1 MPSELDTIF
10 ADHLARITGPGSPLE
25 VGEIEHAGMRLPAFT
40 RAPPTLN
47 AYFAE
52 YCALHGDKTFL
63 VDGVHRLSFAETYA
77 AARQMAGGLVEG
89 WGLRPGERVGI
100 AARNSANWAIAYM
113 AVLLGGGCATLLNGF
128 WNGEEMAD
136 GIALA
141 DCPLVL
147 ADEARADRLE
157 GLPHGAQVIRFRHE
171 GVPLEA
177 FAELLS
183 KGGGADTPLPL
194 MGPEDLA
201 SLLYTSGSTG
211 HAKGVFSNHRSVV
224 QAVYNFAAQTLMV
237 LGQMSD
243 AGEAPTHP
251 PAALVAVPLF
261 HVTGKVPLFLQ
272 SIMLGRKLVMM
283 PRWDALEAMR
293 LMEEERVT
301 YFIGV
306 PLMSHEIVTHPRRA
320 EFDLSSCVT
329 LAAGGAPRPTE
340 HVSLFHEEIPWAY
353 PIIGYGLTETN
364 AVGCGNFNANYLAK
378 PASTGRPSRP
388 LVELAILDENDAPLP
403 AGAHGEVAIRSVCN
417 FLGYWNDA
425 EASTKVMTADGFF
438 RTGDVG
444 YLDEDDYLFIV
455 DRKKDIIIRGGENI
469 ACSEVELAIYAHPD
483 IAECAV
489 FALPDERFGEVP
501 AAVFLAR
508 PDSGLSEDELHA
520 FLTRRLAPFKV
531 PAKVWRTHEVLP
543 RLGSE
548 KVDKVALRA
557 RYSGLSEDA

>member
-1 MPSELDTIF
+1 MPSQLDTIF
-10 ADHLARITGPGSPLE
+10 ADHLARLTAPGSLLE
-25 VGEIEHAGMRLPAFT
+25 VGEIEQGGLRLPAFT
-40 RAPPTLN
+40 RAAPTLN

-52 YCALHGDKTFL
+52 FCALHGDKTFL
-63 VDGVHRLSFAETYA
+63 VDGVHRLSFAETYN

-89 WGLRPGERVGI
+89 WGLRPGERVAI

-128 WNGEEMAD
+128 WTGEEMAE
-136 GIALA
+136 GIDLA

-183 KGGGADTPLPL
+183 KGGGADTVLPQ

-211 HAKGVFSNHRSVV
+211 HAKGVFSNHRAIV
-224 QAVYNFAAQTLMV
+224 QATYNFAAQTLMV
-237 LGQMSD
+237 LGQMTE
-243 AGEAPTHP
+243 AGEAPVHP

-283 PRWDALEAMR
+283 ARWDALEAMR
-293 LMEEERVT
+293 LIEEEKIT

-306 PLMSHEIVTHPRRA
+306 PLMSHEVVTHPRRS
-320 EFDLSSCVT
+320 EFDLTCCVT
-329 LAAGGAPRPTE
+329 MAAGGAPRPRE
-340 HVSLFHEEIPWAY
+340 HVQLFRDELPWTY

-378 PASTGRPSRP
+378 PSSTGRASKP
-388 LVELAILDENDAPLP
+388 LVDLAILDDDGAVLP
-403 AGAHGEVAIRSVCN
+403 AGEVGEVAIRSICN
-417 FLGYWNDA
+417 FLGYWNDP
-425 EASTKVMTADGFF
+425 EASAEVMTEDGFF
-438 RTGDVG
+438 RTGDLG
-444 YLDEDDYLFIV
+444 YLDDDGYLFIV

-469 ACSEVELAIYAHPD
+469 SCSEVEAAIYGHPD
-483 IAECAV
+483 VAECAV
-489 FALPDERFGEVP
+489 FALPDPRLGEVP
-501 AAVFLAR
+501 GAVYLPKPGSILHEHALHDFL
-508 PDSGLSEDELHA
+508 SG
-520 FLTRRLAPFKV
+520 RLAPFKL
-531 PAKVWRTHEVLP
+531 PAQLWRSEEALP

-548 KVDKVALRA
+548 KVDKVALRT
-557 RYSGLSEDA
+557 RYSALSSRV

>member
-1 MPSELDTIF
+1 MASQLDTIF
-10 ADHLARITGPGSPLE
+10 AEHLARVTGPGSPLE
-25 VGEIEHAGMRLPAFT
+25 VGEIEHGGRTYPAFT

-89 WGLRPGERVGI
+89 WGLRPGQRVGI
-100 AARNSANWAIAYM
+100 AARNSANWAIAFM

-128 WNGEEMAD
+128 WTGEELAD
-136 GIALA
+136 GIALS

-147 ADEARADRLE
+147 ADDTRADRLE

-177 FAELLS
+177 FAALLA
-183 KGGGADTPLPL
+183 KGGGADTVLPQ

-224 QAVYNFAAQTLMV
+224 QAVYNFAAQTVMV
-237 LGQMSD
+237 LGQMSE
-243 AGEAPTHP
+243 AGEAPIHP

-261 HVTGKVPLFLQ
+261 HVTGEVPLFLQ
-272 SIMLGRKLVMM
+272 SLMLGRKLVMM
-283 PRWDALEAMR
+283 ARWDAFEAMK
-293 LMEEERVT
+293 LMEQERVT

-306 PLMSHEIVTHPRRA
+306 PLMSHEIVNHPRRG

-329 LAAGGAPRPTE
+329 LAAGGAPRPPE
-340 HVSLFHEEIPWAY
+340 HVALFHEQIPWAY

-378 PASTGRPSRP
+378 PASTGRASLP
-388 LVELAILDENDAPLP
+388 LVELAILDDDGTHLP
-403 AGAHGEVAIRSVCN
+403 PGAHGEVAIRSICN
-417 FLGYWNDA
+417 FLGYWNDI
-425 EASTKVMTADGFF
+425 EASAAVMTVDGFF
-438 RTGDVG
+438 RTGDLG
-444 YLDEDDYLFIV
+444 YLDEDGYLFIV

-469 ACSEVELAIYAHPD
+469 SCSEVEAAVYAHPEV
-483 IAECAV
+483 AECAV
-489 FALPDERFGEVP
+489 FALADERFGEVP
-501 AAVFLAR
+501 GAVFHPR
-508 PDSGLSEDELHA
+508 PGSELHEAALSE
-520 FLTRRLAPFKV
+520 FLAGRLAPFKV
-531 PAKVWRTHEVLP
+531 PARLWRSDEALP

-557 RYSGLSEDA
+557 RYSGLSEGA